1 MTYAIA
7 EFRLVSYDGFSQY
20 ISRKDVVPY
29 VEDKIMKVG
38 DRFKVIGDAAGF
50 DVGTIV
56 TFTRYE
62 EDDHTMAWFTGTT
75 KFNDVD
81 EWPVVL
87 TKVVPHV
94 EEKELN
100 GDGLYVVIEKES
112 DWSHHFEIGTLVILV
127 GKRGDTYAMY
137 REVEG
142 TMEQI
147 LSDCEIAPYVKEEPK
162 PTSKA
167 LYGEEEEEVDKY
179 ATCEERGWK
188 EGDLFTYISDDG
200 YFPEGDIIELV
211 EDDGDNCPLFRS
223 VESGD
228 AYFVYTFE
236 VKPYMAPVEDKDMV
250 NSPSHY
256 NSGDIECIDAI
267 EAALTPEE
275 FVGYLKGNQLKYIWR
290 MGKKGDAAQDL
301 DKSMWYGR
309 KLMET
314 INEV

>member
-1 MTYAIA
+1 MK
-7 EFRLVSYDGFSQY
+7 EG
-20 ISRKDVVPY
+20 
-29 VEDKIMKVG
+29 DK
-38 DRFKVIGDAAGF
+38 FKVIADAAGF
-50 DVGTIV
+50 DVGVVV

-62 EDDHTMAWFTGTT
+62 ENNHTIAWFTGTT

-81 EWPVVL
+81 EWPVIL
-87 TKVVPHV
+87 TKVVPY
-94 EEKELN
+94 EE
-100 GDGLYVVIEKES
+100 
-112 DWSHHFEIGTLVILV
+112 
-127 GKRGDTYAMY
+127 
-137 REVEG
+137 
-142 TMEQI
+142 
-147 LSDCEIAPYVKEEPK
+147 

-167 LYGEEEEEVDKY
+167 LYGEE
-179 ATCEERGWK
+179 
-188 EGDLFTYISDDG
+188 
-200 YFPEGDIIELV
+200 
-211 EDDGDNCPLFRS
+211 
-223 VESGD
+223 
-228 AYFVYTFE
+228 
-236 VKPYMAPVEDKDMV
+236 DMV